1 MLREQEKELRET
13 EEKRTINR
21 AINREVPRSADYEY
35 EYVWVSRI
43 LTR

>member
-1 MLREQEKELRET
+1 MHQLLQRVIRLK
-13 EEKRTINR
+13 KGIG
-21 AINREVPRSADYEY
+21 EVPRSADYEY